1 MSVLFPDRERRHLL
15 QFHVIPS
22 IGYVTRFLIA
32 AALILAGLAMQAIFL
47 HSASG
52 MLLVGSLVAF
62 AGNLLLLIKGYDLRR
77 TDPDILAGIG
87 DWERTS
93 LARLHEVSLLEDE
106 ISGWDETFA
115 DITSWTGAL
124 FLCFLI
130 VMPVGIVWVWLMAR
144 WGGESIGNLFLLDA
158 VILIAPHWLTGLRRK
173 WRPVAIRETV
183 DSLAVALAA
192 LQDYEKPPSQIQ
204 PLFLMAGEGKA
215 RVPVDARA
223 FVRFP
228 DGPEDFLGMQ
238 IQVSVNAV
246 QGTNYPYLYAV
257 LVAKKGFGLRSK
269 KNLKLIR
276 EAAWNLTVE
285 KSSEKDVD
293 VVVIRQHT
301 TSTSGYHTGPI
312 VCEQIARVA
321 WECSARITAQPLG

>member
-1 MSVLFPDRERRHLL
+1 MSIVFPDRERRHLL
-15 QFHVIPS
+15 QFHLLGRL
-22 IGYVTRFLIA
+22 GYLTRFLVA
-32 AALILAGLAMQAIFL
+32 GVLIVAGLALQVLFL
-47 HSASG
+47 QGASG
-52 MLLVGSLVAF
+52 LVLVGTLLAF

-77 TDPDILAGIG
+77 TDPEILAGIG

-93 LARLHEVSLLEDE
+93 LGRLTEVSLLEDQ

-130 VMPVGIVWVWLMAR
+130 VMPVGIVWVWLIER
-144 WGGESIGNLFLLDA
+144 WGGESVGNLFLLDA
-158 VILIAPHWLTGLRRK
+158 VILIVPHWLTGLRRK

-183 DSLAVALAA
+183 DSLTVALAA
-192 LQDYEKPPSQIQ
+192 LQRYEKPPSQIQ

-223 FVRFP
+223 FIRFP
-228 DGPEDFLGMQ
+228 DGPEKFLGMQ
-238 IQVSVNAV
+238 IQVSINAV

-257 LVAKKGFGLRSK
+257 LVAKQGFGL
-269 KNLKLIR
+269 LDQHLDQVR

-285 KSSEKDVD
+285 GSREKDVE
-293 VVVIRQHT
+293 VIVIRQHT

-312 VCEQIARVA
+312 VCEQIVRVA
-321 WECSARITAQPLG
+321 WECSARITGQAFE